1 MNLQQIVAL
10 SIFLFSGLVIGFI
23 FFSFL
28 IYGLRKKIGRWIN
41 SNQNTAEISLIKQ
54 QINST
59 MNNQI
64 KKNVSDV
71 TNQKNR
77 TLNRPYPKRFQVM
90 NESIK

>member
-23 FFSFL
+23 IFSFL